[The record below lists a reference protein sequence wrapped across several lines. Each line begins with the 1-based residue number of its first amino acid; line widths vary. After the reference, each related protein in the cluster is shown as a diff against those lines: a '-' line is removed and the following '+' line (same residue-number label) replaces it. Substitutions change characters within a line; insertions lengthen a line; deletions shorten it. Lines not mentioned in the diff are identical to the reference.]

1 MSIWESGNDVK
12 ALRKKYY
19 MNHTQGKPNCAD
31 LDDTKRFE
39 GDSVTKGRKWGLF
52 YLYLHAE
59 ASPVALN
66 IALRR

>member
-1 MSIWESGNDVK
+1 MSVWESGNDVK

-39 GDSVTKGRKWGLF
+39 GDGVTKGRYF
-52 YLYLHAE
+52 EQIYLQLYMN
-59 ASPVALN
+59 ASPSPPNNAS
-66 IALRR
+66 IG